1 MNNIRRIFLSDL
13 KHLFS
18 SIFIIIIILG
28 VSFLPALYAWLNIYS
43 NWDPYGSTGNL
54 KLAVISLDD
63 GFTTDDGTYNNV
75 GNGVIA
81 DLKKNNKIDWQF
93 VTSEKKAIKGVKDGD
108 YYGAIIIGKDFTYSM
123 YNIFTKGVD
132 RPKMIFYQNQK
143 KNPVANKISDTVVE
157 SIRDN
162 INEEF
167 INVMATTVFK
177 EANGLSSD
185 IKEGGGVEALIS
197 KLQKVNDE
205 LDSYQKTIDT
215 AIAGNKILSKAS
227 GEGQKSANT
236 AGGKAKSA
244 ANTMTE
250 ASNNLNQAEVTLNE
264 YSSQVNN
271 VIGTVDNSLKN
282 LEDRI
287 NDENL
292 NNDVATDNQNIDAC
306 KKDINL
312 IIADLNTLLSSI
324 DTSAAGET
332 GAIVKST
339 IQSMIATMER
349 MSESLDAYD
358 NAVGK
363 IASSDMTQAEADMT
377 AAVETMRGQVQDARN
392 QLNNNLIPQVNSNIE
407 SLKTVLNQST
417 DLMNNMGQTLYGMGN
432 VFSALSVTISAS
444 DTSLTK
450 TQEALATLSQRIS
463 ETIAKVNEASES
475 EKAGVLLSTLSGD
488 PTVYGEFFAKP
499 VSIESNAIYPVR
511 NYGSAVAPF
520 YTTLAIWVGGII
532 LMAILRAKPDVSKYP
547 GIKPSE
553 VFFGRY
559 AMIFVLAEI
568 QTAITC
574 AGDIYILKIQC
585 LHPFYFFMVCAITA
599 LVFSILIYSFVY
611 AFHDAGKA
619 LAVVV
624 VVIQI
629 AGSSGTYP
637 IELLP
642 EFFQRVYIF
651 FPFPYAINAMRECI
665 AGIYGG
671 KIVVY
676 LVQLTSFLIVAI
688 TIGIWIQKP
697 FHKLSAYMQMR
708 MKDTGIF

>member
-1 MNNIRRIFLSDL
+1 MNNIRRIFLTDL

-54 KLAVISLDD
+54 KLAAVSLDK
-63 GFTTDDGTYNNV
+63 GYTTDDGTYKNV
-75 GNGVIA
+75 GDGVIS
-81 DLKKNNKIDWQF
+81 DLKKNDKIDWQF
-93 VTSEKKAIKGVKDGD
+93 VSSEKKAIQGVKDGD
-108 YYGAIIIGKDFTYSM
+108 YYGAIVIGKDFTYSM
-123 YNIFTKGVD
+123 YNVFTKGVD

-157 SIRDN
+157 SVQDN

-185 IKEGGGVEALIS
+185 IKEGGGVDALIT

-205 LDSYQKTIDT
+205 LDSYQSTIDT

-227 GEGQKSANT
+227 GTGQTSADT

-244 ANTMTE
+244 AGSLNE
-250 ASNNLNQAEVTLNE
+250 ASNNLSQVEVTLND
-264 YSSQVNN
+264 YSNQVNS
-271 VIGTVDNSLKN
+271 VISTVDNSLVN
-282 LEDRI
+282 LEGRI
-287 NDENL
+287 KDENL
-292 NNDVATDNQNIDAC
+292 NNDVATVNQNIAAC
-306 KKDINL
+306 KKDTDL

-324 DTSAAGET
+324 DTSAAG
-332 GAIVKST
+332 GNSAVVKST
-339 IQSMIATMER
+339 IQSMLTTMER
-349 MSESLDAYD
+349 LSESLDTYD
-358 NAVGK
+358 DAAGNM
-363 IASSDMTQAEADMT
+363 ASSEMTQTETAMT
-377 AAVETMRGQVQDARN
+377 AAIETMRGQVQDARN
-392 QLNNNLIPQVNSNIE
+392 QLNNNLIPQLNSNID

-450 TQEALATLSQRIS
+450 TKDALATLSQRIS
-463 ETIAKVNEASES
+463 ETIAKVNEAADS

-499 VSIESNAIYPVR
+499 VTIDSNTIYPVK

-520 YTTLAIWVGGII
+520 YTTLAIWVGGLI
-532 LMAILRAKPDVSKYP
+532 LMAILKAKPDSSKYH

-559 AMIFVLAEI
+559 AIIFLLAEI
-568 QTAITC
+568 QTMITC
-574 AGDIYILKIQC
+574 AGDIYIFKIQC
-585 LHPFYFFMVCAITA
+585 LHPVYFFIVCAFTA
-599 LVFSILIYSFVY
+599 LVFSMLIYSFVY

-619 LAVVV
+619 LAVVI

-665 AGIYGG
+665 AGMYGG

-676 LVQLTSFLIVAI
+676 MVQLALFLLVAI
-688 TIGIWIQKP
+688 AIGVWIQKP
-697 FHKLSAYMQMR
+697 FHKLSAYMEMR
-708 MKDTGIF
+708 MEDSGIF